1 MKIIIIILLAALA
14 LNTFG
19 CDSQTVDDV
28 GISAKVKGSL
38 AADSQTSA
46 IKIGVDTTNGVVT
59 LSGVVPTERE
69 RVKAEQVARSTEGV
83 KQVVNNIT
91 INSASIG
98 ASNAGEKAEEAINDA
113 AILTKIKAKLLGEGI
128 TGTDVDVAGGVVTL
142 KGEVESAQK
151 STQAADIARSTNGVK
166 NVNNQLTAKK

>member
-38 AADSQTSA
+38 AADTETSA
-46 IKIGVDTTNGVVT
+46 IKIGVDTTNGTVT

-69 RVKAEQVARSTEGV
+69 KAKAAQVAQKTEGV

-91 INSASIG
+91 INPASIG
-98 ASNAGEKAEEAINDA
+98 ATNIGGKAEEVVNDA
-113 AILTKIKAKLLGEGI
+113 TILTKIKAKLLGEGI
-128 TGTDVDVAGGVVTL
+128 TGINVDVASGVVTL
-142 KGEVESAQK
+142 KGEVENSQK
-151 STQAADIARSTNGVK
+151 STQAADIARSTNGVS
-166 NVNNQLTAKK
+166 NINNQLTVKK